1 MARECNNELRVNVR
15 RVISPLLEPTP
26 AMPDEMNMSMTS
38 HQMIQ
43 ASTRQAAIAAAVAAT
58 VNADDGDLEICFC
71 VGDGPMME
79 LIRSPCCQRTNHRQ
93 CIVAYLGIN
102 TCCPY
107 CRFVLD
113 ISKVMEL
120 PVIDRTLFF
129 QPTTPEM
136 TSSKKQRCE
145 LEAMGLVVD
154 ESPTPLHGSDR
165 VRCEAREQ
173 KRLAQ
178 QKQAKKMMKTH
189 KKDLK
194 EQGAGVGA
202 MVVVSV
208 DTCAVSHPMGIVG
221 IIYQMKDTRGA

>member
-1 MARECNNELRVNVR
+1 
-15 RVISPLLEPTP
+15 
-26 AMPDEMNMSMTS
+26 
-38 HQMIQ
+38 
-43 ASTRQAAIAAAVAAT
+43 
-58 VNADDGDLEICFC
+58 
-71 VGDGPMME
+71 
-79 LIRSPCCQRTNHRQ
+79 
-93 CIVAYLGIN
+93 
-102 TCCPY
+102 
-107 CRFVLD
+107 
-113 ISKVMEL
+113 
-120 PVIDRTLFF
+120 
-129 QPTTPEM
+129 M